1 MEKRLLLIFGIF
13 YLFACNSTRGV
24 YMSEDAKSVVLL
36 HKKIAI
42 LPPQTLLTS
51 REYLSPYQLTNEQF
65 AISQRVA
72 QNLYSTLLKRKS
84 KGYIVAEILDQATTN
99 AILQQYQYPQ
109 NPMTPK
115 ELADAL
121 QVDAL
126 ISAELLV
133 NRPMTNFHIAVMDSV
148 GRRKAIMEEGNLSM
162 TLYDKTYDKSIWTYT
177 GSYRSGIN
185 DAPNQQISA
194 MLYHACKKMPYGVK

>member
-1 MEKRLLLIFGIF
+1 MGKRLLLLFGIL

-24 YMSEDAKSVVLL
+24 YMSDDAKSVVLL
-36 HKKIAI
+36 HKKVAI
-42 LPPQTLLTS
+42 LPPQALLTS
-51 REYLSPYQLTNEQF
+51 REYLSPYQLSNEEF

-72 QNLYSTLLKRKS
+72 QNLYRILLKRKS
-84 KGYIVAEILDQATTN
+84 KGYLPAEVLDQATTN
-99 AILQQYQYPQ
+99 AILQQCQYPQ

-126 ISAELLV
+126 ISSELLV
-133 NRPMTNFHIAVMDSV
+133 YRPMTNFHIAVMDSV
-148 GRRKAIMEEGNLSM
+148 GRRRAIIEEGNLSM
-162 TLYDKTYDKSIWTYT
+162 SLYDKTYDKTIWTYT
-177 GSYRSGIN
+177 GSYRSGLN

-194 MLYHACKKMPYGVK
+194 MLYYACKKMPYGAK